1 MWRRPDPPL
10 MKISDVDAFQIF
22 DSRGNPTVEA
32 VVTLENGATGHGLVP
47 SGASTGQFEALELR
61 DKGPTIF
68 RGKSVYQAIKHIRTE
83 IADIAIGRDV
93 GDQRGLDDALI
104 MADGTPNKA
113 RLGANAILGVSMA
126 AANAAAKA
134 KGIPLFAS
142 LGDGTLLPLPEIQ
155 IFGGGAHANWRT
167 DVQDFLVI
175 ATGAGTYEETLEITF
190 NVFHAA
196 GEIMRERGHNFGAA
210 DEGGYWPEFST
221 NEQALQTFN
230 EALHRV
236 GYTPGKEASLSLDIA
251 ASDLYDEANRRYR
264 FRLENREF
272 TSSEFAD
279 LMTKWCEKYS
289 VVSIEDPMADSDWEG
304 WERFYAS
311 CGDHVQLI
319 GDDLFTTNPDRIS
332 EGIRRG
338 VANSVL
344 IKLNQIGTVT
354 ETMDAIRLT
363 QSAGWAPV
371 VSARSGE
378 TEDTFIA
385 HLAVATNAGQL
396 KVGSFCRSERMAK
409 WNEVLRIGRHLG
421 ASARFTG
428 KGALAQNLE
437 IPDSKPRVQSPV
449 D

>member
-1 MWRRPDPPL
+1 
-10 MKISDVDAFQIF
+10 MKIAAVDAFQIF

-32 VVTLENGATGHGLVP
+32 VVTLENGVTGHGLVP

-61 DKGPTIF
+61 DGDKSHF
-68 RGKSVYQAIKHIRTE
+68 RGKSVQGAIRNIRTE
-83 IADIAIGRDV
+83 IAEVAIGREIS
-93 GDQRGLDDALI
+93 DQRGLDEALI
-104 MADGTPNKA
+104 QADGTPNKS

-126 AANAAAKA
+126 AANAAANVKEV
-134 KGIPLFAS
+134 PLHAS

-167 DVQDFLVI
+167 DVQDFLVM
-175 ATGAGTYEETLEITF
+175 ATGAKTYEETLEITF

-230 EALHRV
+230 EALNRV

-251 ASDLYDEANRRYR
+251 ASDLYHEASGRYR

-272 TSSEFAD
+272 TSLEFAD
-279 LMTKWCEKYS
+279 LMIEWCEKYS

-304 WERFYAS
+304 WERVYHAL
-311 CGDHVQLI
+311 GNHVQLI
-319 GDDLFTTNPDRIS
+319 GDDLFTTNPERIN
-332 EGIRRG
+332 EGIKRG

-354 ETMDAIRLT
+354 ETIDAIRLT

-378 TEDTFIA
+378 TEDTFIS

-409 WNEVLRIGRHLG
+409 WNEILRIGRHLG
-421 ASARFTG
+421 SEARFVG
-428 KGALAQNLE
+428 SGGLAQHLSH
-437 IPDSKPRVQSPV
+437 P
-449 D
+449 